1 MERSSQSLR
10 CKRVCLPSS
19 HGLGRPCPRD
29 PCGRGA
35 AAPRGLQARRRCVCI
50 RAPPVPVLVRMG
62 SRYPHERHAVEGRPI
77 ALGQQACTWHMRPKW
92 HMRPCFGSIAH
103 VPLPGGRFGYIELAS
118 DQKLVAAGVRQ
129 PCLPPGGEHGAA
141 PRP

>member
-10 CKRVCLPSS
+10 CKRACLPSS

-29 PCGRGA
+29 PCGCGA

-62 SRYPHERHAVEGRPI
+62 SRCSHERHAVPI
-77 ALGQQACTWHMRPKW
+77 ALGQQSGTCHMRPMRR
-92 HMRPCFGSIAH
+92 MRPCFGSMAH
-103 VPLPGGRFGYIELAS
+103 MTRPGGRFGYIELAS
-118 DQKLVAAGVRQ
+118 DQTLVAAKVRQ